1 MDCHRRHLSDWLQS
15 NHGFHY
21 HGSSFVN
28 NCRRLEHVRTI
39 RICYRLLLIH
49 HRPNRSSTE
58 STMALSIYLLAT
70 AFGPLIFAPLAEIY
84 GRKPVLHF
92 SNIWFFVWNIVSG
105 FAKTKETLIAA
116 RFLTGFGASAVYA
129 LGGAVLGD
137 VWRPEQRGRTL
148 GMYLLIP
155 LLGAAVGPII
165 GGFMADRTTWRW
177 IFWST
182 SIFQGVMTV
191 MCFMAFEETYP
202 PLILRRRAEKLRRE
216 TGRAYYTAAERLD
229 GERSA
234 LSIVSRSLTRPLR
247 LLATHPII
255 QVMSCIEALSYGL
268 L

>member
-1 MDCHRRHLSDWLQS
+1 
-15 NHGFHY
+15 
-21 HGSSFVN
+21 
-28 NCRRLEHVRTI
+28 
-39 RICYRLLLIH
+39 
-49 HRPNRSSTE
+49 
-58 STMALSIYLLAT
+58 MALSIYLLAT

-84 GRKPVLHF
+84 GRKPVMHA
-92 SNIWFFVWNIVSG
+92 SNIWFLVFNILCG

-148 GMYLLIP
+148 GMYSLIP

-177 IFWST
+177 MFWST
-182 SIFQGVMTV
+182 SIFQGVMVV
-191 MCFMAFEETYP
+191 MCFFAFDETYP
-202 PLILRRRAEKLRRE
+202 DLILRRRAEKLRRE

-229 GERSA
+229 SGRST
-234 LSIVSRSLTRPLR
+234 LSVVRRSLTRPLR

-255 QVMSCIEALSYGL
+255 QVVSFVQALSYGL